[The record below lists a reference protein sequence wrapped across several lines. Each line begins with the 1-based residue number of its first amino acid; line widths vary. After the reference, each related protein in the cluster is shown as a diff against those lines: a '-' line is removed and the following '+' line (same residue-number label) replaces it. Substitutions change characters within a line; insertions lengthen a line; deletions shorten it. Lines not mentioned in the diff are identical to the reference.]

1 MILFSILIC
10 TLPERKEMFE
20 SLYDNLIVQIK
31 RLGVI
36 DAVEI
41 LSNDSTD
48 ITTGKK
54 RNILL
59 EQASGKFSAFIDDDD
74 LVSDDY
80 IEKIVSCIEANP
92 EIDCIGIKGQI
103 TFNGL
108 KTKDWEIS
116 IDFGRWYEDNKKY
129 CRTPNHISPIK
140 TTIAKKVNFIDV
152 TVGEDIDFSQRI
164 LPLLKKEHKLD
175 GNIYW
180 YRYMAKDYI
189 PTIEYNFPDR
199 PAYR

>member
-1 MILFSILIC
+1 MTLFSVLIC

-20 SLYDNLIVQIK
+20 SLFDDLLKQIK
-31 RLGVI
+31 RAGCI
-36 DAVEI
+36 DDVEI
-41 LSNDSTD
+41 LFDDSTD

-54 RNILL
+54 RNLLL
-59 EQASGKFSAFIDDDD
+59 EQATGLFSAFIDDDD

-92 EIDCIGIKGQI
+92 DIDCIGINGQI
-103 TFNGL
+103 TFNGV

-116 IDFGRWYEDNKKY
+116 IDFERWYEAKNKY

-140 TTIAKKVNFIDV
+140 TEISKKVKFLDI
-152 TVGEDIDFSQRI
+152 TVGEDMDFSQRI

-189 PTIEYNFPDR
+189 PPIDDR